1 MDALIPVNSLS
12 RHIAPLQDKLSQIAG
27 DIIASGY
34 YVLGPN
40 VKAFEQ
46 EFAGYCGAR
55 HCVSVANGTDALELS
70 LKALGIGQE
79 IGSPWWPMPPC
90 TAPAPF
96 WPVVRRRSSSIPV
109 QARD

>member
-40 VKAFEQ
+40 VKA
-46 EFAGYCGAR
+46 R
-55 HCVSVANGTDALELS
+55 RPPAL
-70 LKALGIGQE
+70 
-79 IGSPWWPMPPC
+79 
-90 TAPAPF
+90 
-96 WPVVRRRSSSIPV
+96 SSGLV
-109 QARD
+109 